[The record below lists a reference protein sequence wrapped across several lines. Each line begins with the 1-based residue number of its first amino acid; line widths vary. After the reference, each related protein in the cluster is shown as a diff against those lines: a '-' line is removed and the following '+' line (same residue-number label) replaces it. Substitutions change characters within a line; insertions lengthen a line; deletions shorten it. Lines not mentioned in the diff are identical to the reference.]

1 MNFYDI
7 IDEKYFKEIIIEMAH
22 HSTAIE
28 GNTLSLSETRTLLTE
43 DSIDIKR
50 KVALRDI
57 FEVSN
62 YKNII
67 FYLHRDYPF
76 TVETIKTFH
85 SILTNNTLYNPGQ
98 FKTEENTVGG
108 KLTTHPSKVREE
120 IYNWVENTK
129 FRLNIAKNNDEKL
142 DIIADSHIQFENI
155 HPFTDGN
162 GRTGRLLMIFLA
174 IKENIIP
181 FIIQKD
187 DRNEYINYLKN
198 EDAKGLKEYLYRLQ
212 EKEINRVEEIYG
224 IKISDEINW
233 SKKENNI
240 EIKR

>member
-1 MNFYDI
+1 
-7 IDEKYFKEIIIEMAH
+7 
-22 HSTAIE
+22 
-28 GNTLSLSETRTLLTE
+28 
-43 DSIDIKR
+43 
-50 KVALRDI
+50 
-57 FEVSN
+57 
-62 YKNII
+62 
-67 FYLHRDYPF
+67 
-76 TVETIKTFH
+76 
-85 SILTNNTLYNPGQ
+85 
-98 FKTEENTVGG
+98 
-108 KLTTHPSKVREE
+108 
-120 IYNWVENTK
+120 
-129 FRLNIAKNNDEKL
+129 
-142 DIIADSHIQFENI
+142 
-155 HPFTDGN
+155 
-162 GRTGRLLMIFLA
+162 MIFLA